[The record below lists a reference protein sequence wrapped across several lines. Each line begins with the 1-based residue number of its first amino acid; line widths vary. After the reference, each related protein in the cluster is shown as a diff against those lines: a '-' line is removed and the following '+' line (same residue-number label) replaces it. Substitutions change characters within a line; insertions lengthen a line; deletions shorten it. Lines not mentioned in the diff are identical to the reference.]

1 MTSTF
6 QVVKKSYKK
15 ISKKTKRVLQWYSL
29 ALLVLASIDAFAIFL
44 LASTLGT
51 ATLFSGNLQAD
62 QIGNIFFRISLVIGL
77 FIFKSLFASI
87 LYWRTSQL
95 LAAEEVNVGQNHF
108 QILQKLPWVGKRKI
122 NASEYL
128 NSIDQAPTAMVQGVL
143 LNFAQL
149 VAEIMSSFLILIVFI
164 VADLK
169 TALVSIAYF
178 GTIAFIQHKLTS
190 KASQKA
196 GLNLQQKQLE
206 VQSLIFE
213 AHGLNKLL
221 EIFESRTLTGELRKL
236 RVELSKAR
244 ANMQFFGRLPTYLTE
259 ATLALGFLVV
269 LSLAFFSNNE
279 KGLALSLGLFAATGL
294 RLLPSVNRILSY
306 GLKILGN
313 AGLALSGIEAIEE
326 LEDWSSPN
334 QSPVSPAAINPTKQ
348 PIVLKDVSF
357 SYQDSER
364 ETLRNISLEF
374 EAGKHYAVVGKSGSG
389 KTTLTDIILGL
400 LEPSAGHV
408 VRAPFV
414 KLAFVPQETFIV
426 QGGIERNIS
435 LEWQDDFI
443 SHQLIQKSIS
453 SSELSELNKEVR
465 ASARSMESKLFSGGQ
480 KQRIGFARALYREAN
495 FLVLDEATS
504 ALDTKT
510 ESAIAKTIKGMPSD
524 VTTVTVAHRLS
535 TIKDADCIIFL
546 KDGRVAN
553 SGKFEDLRK
562 TSEEFREM
570 VELSSLD

>member
-1 MTSTF
+1 MTSTL

-77 FIFKSLFASI
+77 FIFKSVFASI

-95 LAAEEVNVGQNHF
+95 LAAEEVNVGQNHL

-128 NSIDQAPTAMVQGVL
+128 NSIDQAPSAMVQGVL

-149 VAEIMSSFLILIVFI
+149 VAEVMSSLLILIVFI

-178 GTIAFIQHKLTS
+178 GTVAIIQHKLTS

-206 VQSLIFE
+206 VQSLIYE

-221 EIFESRTLTGELRKL
+221 EIFESRTLTGELRKY

-259 ATLALGFLVV
+259 ATLALGFFVV

-279 KGLALSLGLFAATGL
+279 TGLALSLGLFAATGL

-326 LEDWSSPN
+326 LEDLSYSN
-334 QSPVSPAAINPTKQ
+334 RSPVSPATSNPTKQ
-348 PIVLKDVSF
+348 PIVLNDVSF
-357 SYQDSER
+357 RYQDSGR
-364 ETLRNISLEF
+364 ETLHNISLEF

-400 LEPSAGHV
+400 LEPSTGQVEKAS
-408 VRAPFV
+408 FV

-443 SHQLIQKSIS
+443 SHELIQKSIS
-453 SSELSELNKEVR
+453 SSELSDLDKEVR
-465 ASARSMESKLFSGGQ
+465 TSARSMESKLFSGGQ

-504 ALDTKT
+504 ALDAKT
-510 ESAIAKTIKGMPSD
+510 ESAISKTIKGMPSD

-546 KDGRVAN
+546 KDGKVAN
-553 SGKFEDLRK
+553 TGRFEDLKK
-562 TSEEFREM
+562 TSEDFREM